1 MDFQTQIVERYAV
14 DQGALLAE
22 RFIAER
28 EMI

>member
-1 MDFQTQIVERYAV
+1 MDFQTQIVERYDG

-28 EMI
+28 EML